1 MSICLNSDC
10 SRESKLFARFRPLQ
24 KILRIYEV
32 AMTSLRWRLLWLSM
46 LPLVLFALVWTCY
59 VLIQRNTDLTS
70 QLEQRAQ
77 LLARQMAVGSDY
89 AIFAQNMLALQAIT
103 FSVVHEPEVK
113 FAGVYD
119 ASFQPLSV
127 IDRRSIYDEV
137 EDATRLRQL
146 KTVGRLGLPFMQLV
160 SDRVIRYVQPIRSV
174 GVDIEDLSKSEGLK
188 QSSDVHGYALVEV
201 SIDSI
206 YSELVRF
213 MGEALLIL
221 VIFLLTAWLVV
232 SRLSLKLD
240 QNFRFVA
247 DAAKRIGAGET
258 QVRIGPNDIKVFDR
272 LAVDVNLMAERL
284 EVSQRDLESQVL
296 NATHALREQKDAAE
310 KANTAKSRFL
320 AAASHDLRQPIH
332 ALSLLVSAAQH
343 EKDPLALSV
352 IISRIE
358 AGTASLSDLLNSLL
372 DISRLDGGGVQVR
385 QDDFQLDVLMNK
397 LQDTYQSLA
406 KEKGVGLIVRPTKAW
421 TQSDPALLERV
432 LGNLLSNA
440 INYTQ
445 SGGSVYVAVRPR
457 GNEWLIQ
464 VRDNGPGIP
473 IKDQEI
479 IFQEFVQLSNPQRDR
494 SLGLGLGLAIVQ
506 RLVRLLGLRIEVRS
520 QLGQGATFGLS
531 IPCIRA
537 NHSKPV
543 IADLNKT
550 EEPTELK
557 GMRIL
562 VIEDDELVRDSL
574 VALLGMWG
582 ASVDVF
588 PKADAAFQY
597 IQTNLVTH
605 ELIISDYRLGG
616 NQNGLALFHSITGY
630 LGYSVP
636 TLLITGDTEDEDL
649 QKLAEPHIQVIYK
662 PVKPNVLF
670 ATINRLLNHVA

>member
-1 MSICLNSDC
+1 
-10 SRESKLFARFRPLQ
+10 
-24 KILRIYEV
+24 
-32 AMTSLRWRLLWLSM
+32 
-46 LPLVLFALVWTCY
+46 
-59 VLIQRNTDLTS
+59 
-70 QLEQRAQ
+70 
-77 LLARQMAVGSDY
+77 
-89 AIFAQNMLALQAIT
+89 
-103 FSVVHEPEVK
+103 
-113 FAGVYD
+113 
-119 ASFQPLSV
+119 
-127 IDRRSIYDEV
+127 
-137 EDATRLRQL
+137 
-146 KTVGRLGLPFMQLV
+146 
-160 SDRVIRYVQPIRSV
+160 
-174 GVDIEDLSKSEGLK
+174 
-188 QSSDVHGYALVEV
+188 
-201 SIDSI
+201 
-206 YSELVRF
+206 
-213 MGEALLIL
+213 
-221 VIFLLTAWLVV
+221 
-232 SRLSLKLD
+232 
-240 QNFRFVA
+240 
-247 DAAKRIGAGET
+247 
-258 QVRIGPNDIKVFDR
+258 
-272 LAVDVNLMAERL
+272 
-284 EVSQRDLESQVL
+284 
-296 NATHALREQKDAAE
+296 
-310 KANTAKSRFL
+310 
-320 AAASHDLRQPIH
+320 
-332 ALSLLVSAAQH
+332 
-343 EKDPLALSV
+343 
-352 IISRIE
+352 
-358 AGTASLSDLLNSLL
+358 
-372 DISRLDGGGVQVR
+372 
-385 QDDFQLDVLMNK
+385 
-397 LQDTYQSLA
+397 
-406 KEKGVGLIVRPTKAW
+406 
-421 TQSDPALLERV
+421 LLERV

-520 QLGQGATFGLS
+520 QLGQGSTFGLS
-531 IPCIRA
+531 IPCIHA

-550 EEPTELK
+550 DEPTELK

-574 VALLGMWG
+574 VALLGIWG

-588 PKADAAFQY
+588 PQADAAFQY

-616 NQNGLALFHSITGY
+616 NQNGLALFHSITSY